1 MKKRLSILLSTLVIF
16 SLISCNNEQQEQPVD
31 SKDSSSLPILITSA
45 LDTSS
50 SSNEVPSSNPVTSS
64 SEQNTSSEQQET
76 YYHVVFVNYDNS
88 PLYEAD
94 VLEGGT
100 ALYSGEEPVKAE
112 DDEFTYEFD
121 GWDKDLTNIQSDTTF
136 IAQFKAVAKE
146 NWGPIHWF

>member
-1 MKKRLSILLSTLVIF
+1 MKKHLSLLLSTLVIF
-16 SLISCNNEQQEQPVD
+16 SLISCNKEQQEQPVD
-31 SKDSSSLPILITSA
+31 SKDSSSLPILITSS

-50 SSNEVPSSNPVTSS
+50 SSNEVPSSNPVIS

-100 ALYSGEEPVKAE
+100 ALYSGEIPTKAE

-121 GWDKDLTNIQSDTTF
+121 GWDKDLTNIKSNTTF